1 MVMQTT
7 TKTLNVLH
15 YHKNMNT
22 PEKNLTKT
30 YKIFKKHD
38 KHAEWP
44 L

>member
-22 PEKNLTKT
+22 PEKKFDKNIKNIQNLQKT
-30 YKIFKKHD
+30 
-38 KHAEWP
+38 
-44 L
+44 